1 MKMNIK
7 MCGLDCPR
15 AARPGFPLP
24 IVAAAIATLRTMGE
38 HKEAMMALV
47 EFFDDVESRTA
58 YTLAMK
64 RMPVCSIP
72 SKAN

>member
-1 MKMNIK
+1 
-7 MCGLDCPR
+7 
-15 AARPGFPLP
+15 
-24 IVAAAIATLRTMGE
+24 MGE